1 MTKTKLE
8 GIPLTKTAYPKRPD
22 LIDQLVAFD
31 YIRVNLVMEPGEFS
45 VRGGVIDIF
54 SFGHSHPVRLDYFGD
69 QLERFNSFDPATQ
82 RSLSELTE
90 TTLYSSESATG
101 SYSHSDFIEA
111 DQDLLIQLNE
121 GDYVVHELH
130 GVGLY
135 QGLVHLN
142 LRGQEGEYVHI
153 AYKDKD
159 KLYMPLDQLHLL
171 HKFSEGEGT
180 PKLNKLYDGSWKR
193 TTERTRRALDELVH
207 DIYALVKKR
216 QETPGFACAEDSE
229 AQLIFESTF
238 QHTETPDQLKAVEVI
253 KKDMES
259 PTPMDRLLC
268 GDVGFGKTEV
278 LIRAAFKATDNLKQV
293 AVLVPTTILAEQ
305 HYKVFEERFKGHSC
319 RIRTLSGF
327 KTKAQQKQVLA
338 DLKSQRCDIVIGTH
352 RLLQKDVVFADLGL
366 LVVDEEQRFGVT
378 HKEKI
383 KRLCDTV
390 DCLSVSATPIPRTMY
405 MSLTGSRSISL
416 MATAPKGRQA
426 IHTVVNQYSDEI
438 LATAIQAELDRQGQV
453 YYVYNDID
461 RFSEKVDTLKKLFPN
476 LKMTTLHGRM
486 KPADIEARLMTF
498 YQGDY
503 DLLLSTTI
511 VENGLDI
518 PNVNTIIMD
527 KAENF
532 GLSQIHQIR
541 GRVGR
546 SSRQGFAYVLF
557 SDFQKLSDKATQR
570 FRAIQAYVTLGAG
583 YHLAMKDLEIRGAGT
598 LLGEK
603 QSGHVT
609 AVGFELYCK
618 LLEDAVQKQQGGV
631 QSHKPLRRIASHLT
645 LYIPDTYIENPKER
659 LAIYKRI
666 LNFDI
671 KTEVDFLIEELEDR
685 YGQCPKSLG
694 FLFEGLKASLTAY

>member
-1 MTKTKLE
+1 MTTVDDVLPISKTKYPNRDDL
-8 GIPLTKTAYPKRPD
+8 LTS
-22 LIDQLVAFD
+22 LIDLD
-31 YIRVNLVMEPGEFS
+31 YTRVNLVMEPGEFA
-45 VRGGVIDIF
+45 VRGGIVDIF
-54 SFGHSHPVRLDYFGD
+54 SYGHSHPVRLDYFGNL
-69 QLERFNSFDPATQ
+69 LERFNSFDPSTQ
-82 RSLSELTE
+82 RSLSQLEDSTI
-90 TTLYSSESATG
+90 YSADKSTG
-101 SYSHSDFIEA
+101 AYSHSEFLEA
-111 DQDLLIQLNE
+111 DQDLLIQFNE
-121 GDYVVHELH
+121 GDYVVHEQH

-135 QGLVHLN
+135 QGLVHLK
-142 LRGQEGEYVHI
+142 LSGQEGEYVHI
-153 AYKDKD
+153 KYKDKD

-193 TTERTRRALDELVH
+193 TTERTKRALDELVH

-229 AQLIFESTF
+229 AQLVFESAF
-238 QHTETPDQLKAVEVI
+238 PYNETPDQLKAVEAI
-253 KKDMES
+253 KKDMEA
-259 PTPMDRLLC
+259 PVPMDRLLC

-305 HYKVFEERFKGHSC
+305 HYKVFCERFKGHSV
-319 RIRTLSGF
+319 RIQTLSGF

-338 DLKSQRCDIVIGTH
+338 DVKSQRCDIVIGTH
-352 RLLQKDVVFADLGL
+352 RLLQKDVSFADLGL

-383 KRLCDTV
+383 KRLCETV

-405 MSLTGSRSISL
+405 MSLTGSRAISL
-416 MATAPKGRQA
+416 MSTPPKGRQA
-426 IHTVVNQYSDEI
+426 IQTVVNQYNEA
-438 LATAIQAELDRQGQV
+438 LLETAIKTELERQGQV

-461 RFSEKVDTLKKLFPN
+461 RFSEKAATIQKLFPN
-476 LKMTTLHGRM
+476 LKMTSLHGRM
-486 KPADIEARLMTF
+486 SPSDIEKRLLAF

-527 KAENF
+527 KAEHF

-546 SSRQGFAYVLF
+546 SSRQGYAYVLF
-557 SDFQKLSDKATQR
+557 SEFNKLSEKAVQR

-583 YHLAMKDLEIRGAGT
+583 YQLAMKDLEIRGAGT

-618 LLEDAVQKQQGGV
+618 LLEEAVHKKQGRKMA
-631 QSHKPLRRIASHLT
+631 HKPLRTIGAHVS
-645 LYIPDTYIENPKER
+645 LYIPESYIENPKER
-659 LAIYKRI
+659 LAIYKR
-666 LNFDI
+666 LMDFDV
-671 KTEVDFLIEELEDR
+671 KAEVDFLIEELEDR
-685 YGQCPKSLG
+685 YGDCPKSL
-694 FLFEGLKASLTAY
+694 LYLLEGLKVNLRTY